1 MATELDERTLEQL
14 YTWID
19 SIPLSRP
26 KKDLKRD
33 FSDGGM
39 KSFYKVPKLTSH
51 PYQKYHGLLLHVPW
65 LGTIEAKYN
74 LAPCCTIL

>member
-1 MATELDERTLEQL
+1 MAAELDERLLDQL

-19 SIPLSRP
+19 SIPLTRP

-39 KSFYKVPKLTSH
+39 KSFHKVPTLLK
-51 PYQKYHGLLLHVPW
+51 KYHGITLVYHNIP
-65 LGTIEAKYN
+65 
-74 LAPCCTIL
+74 

>member
-1 MATELDERTLEQL
+1 MEAALDERLLEQL

-19 SIPLSRP
+19 SIPLTRP

-39 KSFYKVPKLTSH
+39 KGFRKL
-51 PYQKYHGLLLHVPW
+51 
-65 LGTIEAKYN
+65 LGFGA
-74 LAPCCTIL
+74 A